1 MTEIVNAA
9 PMVINLG
16 IKDLSRRVV
25 PLNFLEIPQHLPKLY
40 WFAEEGP
47 IGPNYMDFDVAS

>member
-40 WFAEEGP
+40 
-47 IGPNYMDFDVAS
+47 